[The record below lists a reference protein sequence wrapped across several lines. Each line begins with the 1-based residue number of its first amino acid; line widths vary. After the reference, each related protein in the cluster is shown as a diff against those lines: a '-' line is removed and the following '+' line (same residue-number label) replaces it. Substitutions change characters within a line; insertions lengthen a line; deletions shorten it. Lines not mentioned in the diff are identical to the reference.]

1 MFKKAIIVIH
11 EATTGP
17 GHDLRD
23 FLLKKN
29 VKELLFIA
37 HPLFYVKG
45 TRKNSS
51 RFELY
56 KNGKL
61 TQKGNSFRWVLP
73 EYFLYLKDLIYTFLW
88 SQKFIGKSDYFFG
101 VGNLNAFAGHII
113 KLFGGTKN
121 IIYYVI
127 DYIPNRFQNNFVNN
141 IYHWIEKYCAQKS
154 NWTWNLSPRM
164 IEERQKE
171 STAIFPNQLVVLH
184 GVHFSRIRRVP
195 FDKINKQEILYMGAL
210 LKKQGVQMVIEALPI
225 ILKKLPGIIF
235 TIIGSGEYGD
245 TLKKLV
251 AKLHLEKHVV
261 FLGYIASHKEVE
273 NRMAKAAIAI
283 ALYEESDNN
292 FTYYTDPG
300 KVKNYLGA
308 GVPVLITD
316 VPYIAGL
323 VEKAKCAIITRYQK
337 QEVAEKLVSFLSN
350 ERKMAEYRAN
360 AVRFAKKYDW
370 DKVFTNILVKMGVAI
385 P

>member
-1 MFKKAIIVIH
+1 MFEKAIIVIH

-45 TRKNSS
+45 TRKDSS

-61 TQKGNSFRWVLP
+61 AKKGSSLHWVLP
-73 EYFLYLKDLIYTFLW
+73 EYVLYFKDLIYTFLW
-88 SQKFIGKSDYFFG
+88 SQKFIGRSDYFFG
-101 VGNLNAFAGHII
+101 VGNLNALAGLLL
-113 KLFGGTKN
+113 KTLGSASKV
-121 IIYYVI
+121 IYYVI
-127 DYIPNRFQNNFVNN
+127 DYIPNRFGNNFINS
-141 IYHWIEKYCAQKS
+141 IYHWIEKYCAKNS

-164 IEERQKE
+164 IEERQKG
-171 STAIFPNQLVVLH
+171 STTTFPNQLVVLH
-184 GVHFSRIRRVP
+184 GVHFNRIRRVS
-195 FDKINKQEILYMGAL
+195 FGKINKQEILYMGAL

-225 ILKKLPGIIF
+225 ILQKLPNVIF

-251 AKLHLEKHVV
+251 ARLHLEKHVV
-261 FLGYIASHKEVE
+261 FLGYIASHEEVE
-273 NRMAKAAIAI
+273 NRIAKAGIAI
-283 ALYEESDNN
+283 ALYEESDDN

-323 VEKAKCAIITRYQK
+323 VKKARCAIITRYKK

-350 ERKMAEYRAN
+350 EREMVEYRTN
-360 AVRFAKKYDW
+360 AVRFARKYDW
-370 DKVFTNILVKMGVAI
+370 DKVFTDALAKMGIAV

>member
-1 MFKKAIIVIH
+1 MFEKAIIVIH

-61 TQKGNSFRWVLP
+61 AKKGSSFYWVMP
-73 EYFLYLKDLIYTFLW
+73 EFVLYFKDLIYTFLW
-88 SQKFIGKSDYFFG
+88 SQKFIGRSDYFFG
-101 VGNLNAFAGHII
+101 VGNLNAFAGHILKI
-113 KLFGGTKN
+113 IGRTKE
-121 IIYYVI
+121 IVYYVI
-127 DYIPNRFQNNFVNN
+127 DYIPNRFQNNFINS
-141 IYHWIEKYCAQKS
+141 IYHWVEKYCARKS

-164 IEERQKE
+164 IEERQKGE
-171 STAIFPNQLVVLH
+171 TGVFPNQLVVFH
-184 GVHFSRIRRVP
+184 GVHFNRIKRVP
-195 FDKINKQEILYMGAL
+195 FSKINKHEILYMGAL

-225 ILKKLPGIIF
+225 ILEKIPDITF
-235 TIIGSGEYGD
+235 TIIGSGEYGNM
-245 TLKKLV
+245 LKKLV
-251 AKLHLEKHVV
+251 KKLRLEKYVT
-261 FLGYIASHKEVE
+261 FLGYIKNHVEVE

-283 ALYEESDNN
+283 ALYEEKKDN

-316 VPYIAGL
+316 VPYMAGL
-323 VEKAKCAIITRYQK
+323 TERAKCAIITHYRK

-350 ERKMAEYRAN
+350 EKMMRGYRAN

-370 DKVFTNILVKMGVAI
+370 DKLFTEALAKMGVFV